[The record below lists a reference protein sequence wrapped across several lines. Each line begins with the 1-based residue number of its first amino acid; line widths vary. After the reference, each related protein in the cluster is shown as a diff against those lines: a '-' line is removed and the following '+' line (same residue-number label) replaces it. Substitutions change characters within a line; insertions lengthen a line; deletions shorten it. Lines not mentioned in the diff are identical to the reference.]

1 MKIPV
6 RWAVGL
12 SSQAMQV
19 FMERQFA
26 YKNQLSMEEKIETAK
41 EIRKSQIR
49 KAPWLKDSAISNL
62 EGKDLLEAIEKGD
75 EIEINWAVK
84 HQPSLVAETIEK
96 VAGKWDG
103 LSNDL

>member
-1 MKIPV
+1 MKIPG

-49 KAPWLKDSAISNL
+49 KAPWLKDSAIANL
-62 EGKDLLEAIEKGD
+62 DGKDLVDAIEQCDKA
-75 EIEINWAVK
+75 EISWAVANK
-84 HQPSLVAETIEK
+84 PSLVAETIEK
-96 VAGKWDG
+96 VASKWG
-103 LSNDL
+103 RARQ